1 MIIAWRSADEFH
13 TGTTTMWYPKNRL
26 PSPHWKCHDIP
37 RSDCIFPM
45 CSTGCL
51 NRFRW
56 WLSTRLP
63 LYMMK
68 PMEIWPFSKPFRSWA
83 IFGHK
88 KSPIGRPFC
97 LNMFGHKNS
106 NWFPPFWDWN
116 PPPFWNVPQASYILY
131 LFWQLAG
138 GAKQFS
144 QVPLISRSELL
155 KSLQCL
161 DENLEKNGWWRYH
174 GIEGDT
180 YYITY
185 IYICVHLI
193 HIYIDMDITI
203 YKYIYIIIWIPC

>member
-1 MIIAWRSADEFH
+1 MMNFTQVGQRQCGTPKTVYHRPIGSAMTSQEVV
-13 TGTTTMWYPKNRL
+13 
-26 PSPHWKCHDIP
+26 
-37 RSDCIFPM
+37 DCIFPM
-45 CSTGCL
+45 CSGCL

-68 PMEIWPFSKPFRSWA
+68 LMEIWPFSKPFRSLA
-83 IFGHK
+83 V
-88 KSPIGRPFC
+88 
-97 LNMFGHKNS
+97 FGHKNS

-161 DENLEKNGWWRYH
+161 DENLGKNGWWRYH
-174 GIEGDT
+174 GTEGDT

-185 IYICVHLI
+185 IYIICTYHTYI
-193 HIYIDMDITI
+193 HRYGHN
-203 YKYIYIIIWIPC
+203 YL